1 MAILTV
7 GAVLVAAC
15 DGGGSGHP
23 SRSSGAVPST
33 GSSTAP
39 SLSPSPSRTGPL
51 TTGPGVQPGEKP
63 PVLDAEAKQHTA
75 TGALTLAEYFVQ
87 ALDWSAATT
96 DPYLLKQI
104 SASTCEACQLDIT
117 QLEALAADG
126 AHVRGGRTRIV
137 SDRLVTG
144 DFTIKSDYVVEIV
157 THDDAIVIV
166 RPTASP
172 STSVPGV
179 ERDKSLVFVSWLG
192 GRWQIVGEGAP
203 S

>member
-23 SRSSGAVPST
+23 SRSSGPVPST

-75 TGALTLAEYFVQ
+75 SGALAFAIYYFR
-87 ALDWSAATT
+87 AYDWGIATN
-96 DPYLLKQI
+96 DAYLV
-104 SASTCEACQLDIT
+104 A
-117 QLEALAADG
+117 
-126 AHVRGGRTRIV
+126 
-137 SDRLVTG
+137 
-144 DFTIKSDYVVEIV
+144 
-157 THDDAIVIV
+157 
-166 RPTASP
+166 
-172 STSVPGV
+172 
-179 ERDKSLVFVSWLG
+179 
-192 GRWQIVGEGAP
+192 
-203 S
+203 